1 MEQVGV
7 DLFDLVQISDIPD
20 IEAVVVVEGA
30 QDIVELVVHESDAV
44 WVHDVRVVDVLQD
57 MWRVLA
63 LGDVNAQVVGSWQTA
78 DAVEGPLT
86 EDENGAVGAAYE

>member
-1 MEQVGV
+1 VEQVGV

-57 MWRVLA
+57 M
-63 LGDVNAQVVGSWQTA
+63 
-78 DAVEGPLT
+78 
-86 EDENGAVGAAYE
+86 